1 MSPKNDVFLA
11 FDYGDKRT
19 GVALGQSIT
28 KTATPLTTLVS
39 SGNKPNWQAIES
51 LLNEWHPSQIIV
63 GIPDDTEKNKAIRK
77 KISVFCDQL
86 AERSQLPVHKHDET
100 LTSDEAYR
108 QLKNQRKDIKS
119 KINKNDIDQIA
130 AAILLESWMDANLTS

>member
-1 MSPKNDVFLA
+1 M
-11 FDYGDKRT
+11 
-19 GVALGQSIT
+19 
-28 KTATPLTTLVS
+28 
-39 SGNKPNWQAIES
+39 
-51 LLNEWHPSQIIV
+51 LNEWHPSQIIV

-77 KISVFCDQL
+77 KISVFCHQL